1 ANLHFLLRAASIQGH
16 DTDAGREAVQ
26 MAGVTLQR
34 MTGGGLHDHVGGGF
48 HRYSVDEAWFVPH
61 FEKMLYDQAQ
71 IAVNALDMHLATSDE
86 RFAWIARDIFGYVLR
101 DLVHPQGAFY
111 SAEDAD

>member
-1 ANLHFLLRAASIQGH
+1 EAFEKCFQYLYENFDATYGGFGGAPKFPRAANLHFLLRAASIQGH

-86 RFAWIARDIFGYVLR
+86 R
-101 DLVHPQGAFY
+101 
-111 SAEDAD
+111 